1 MNANQGAFGVNL
13 GHMWGEVDRLRR
25 WMEQV
30 LEGVGSGWVRP
41 HVDSSYPLAD
51 ADRAHEHIEARR
63 STGKVVLEP

>member
-1 MNANQGAFGVNL
+1 
-13 GHMWGEVDRLRR
+13 
-25 WMEQV
+25 MEQV

-51 ADRAHEHIEARR
+51 ASRAHEHIEARR

>member
-1 MNANQGAFGVNL
+1 M
-13 GHMWGEVDRLRR
+13 LRR
-25 WMEQV
+25 WMGQV

-51 ADRAHEHIEARR
+51 AGRAHEHIEARR